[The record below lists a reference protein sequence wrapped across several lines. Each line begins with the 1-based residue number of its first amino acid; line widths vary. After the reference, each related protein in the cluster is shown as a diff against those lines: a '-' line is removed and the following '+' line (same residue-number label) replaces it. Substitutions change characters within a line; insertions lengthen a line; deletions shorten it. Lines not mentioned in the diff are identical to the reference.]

1 MLDFTELLPLLDHT
15 EYRSG
20 QELAAHFNVTRAT
33 VHNCIARIE
42 GLGIQLDRVPGRGYR
57 LCTPIDLL
65 DEHAIVSNLAP
76 DVADSLFT
84 MQYIQQVDSTNEV
97 AAKLVLPPAQKF
109 SLVLAEAQSAGKGRR
124 GRSWASPFAA
134 NIYMSLVWSLQR
146 AMHEAGA
153 LSPYLAIYIVEAL
166 HALGLPGLGL
176 KWPNDIYCNNKK
188 LAGLLIECSGE
199 LSNACKIVVGLG
211 VNVAMT
217 KYKHI
222 DIDQEWTDIHF
233 NVPNWLLTR
242 SELTV
247 RLINSMVAGLKSF
260 EETSVADLVQR
271 WARWDV
277 MKNMQVNVHADAQV
291 RHGIARGI
299 DIDGCLLLESGQG
312 VERISVGDVSLRKQI

>member
-1 MLDFTELLPLLDHT
+1 MLDFTKLLPLLDHA

-57 LCTPIDLL
+57 LCAPLDLL
-65 DEHAIVSNLAP
+65 DEKTIADNLAS
-76 DVADSLFT
+76 DVADCLFAV
-84 MQYIQQVDSTNEV
+84 QYIQQVDSTNAV
-97 AAKLVLPPAQKF
+97 AAKLVLPPARKF

-124 GRSWASPFAA
+124 GRSWISPFAA
-134 NIYMSLVWSLQR
+134 NIYLSLVWPLQR
-146 AMHEAGA
+146 PLHAAGV
-153 LSPYLAIYIVEAL
+153 LSPYLAICITESL
-166 HALGLPGLGL
+166 HALGLSGLGL

-199 LSNACKIVVGLG
+199 LSGACKMIVGLG

-222 DIDQEWTDIHF
+222 DIDQDWTDVHS
-233 NVPNWLLTR
+233 NAPDWSLTR
-242 SELTV
+242 SELAV
-247 RLINSMVAGLKSF
+247 QLINSLVTGLHCF
-260 EETSVADLVQR
+260 EKTPIEDLVQR

-277 MKNMQVNVHADAQV
+277 MQNMAINVHADAEAQQ
-291 RHGIARGI
+291 GIARGI
-299 DIDGCLLLESGQG
+299 DVDGCLLLDTGQG
-312 VERISVGDVSLRKQI
+312 VERISVGDVSLRRQG